1 MKQKRTQLEIIHD
14 MLSTMQQ
21 RGGRIKPTHLLYKSN
36 LSYKMMQGYL
46 TILKER
52 DLVEE
57 EEAKGEK
64 KVYVLTQKG
73 FQFLSEYKRIAEFTD
88 AFGL

>member
-21 RGGRIKPTHLLYKSN
+21 KGGRIKPTHLLYKSN
-36 LSYKMMQGYL
+36 LSYKMMQEYL

-52 DLVEE
+52 DLIEE

-73 FQFLSEYKRIAEFTD
+73 FQFLYEYKRIAEFTD

>member
-36 LSYKMMQGYL
+36 LSYKMMQEYL

-52 DLVEE
+52 DLILEE
-57 EEAKGEK
+57 EERGEK

-73 FQFLSEYKRIAEFTD
+73 FQFLYEYKRIAEFTD